1 MSKKGIDVSEFQ
13 GKIDWEKVKNDG
25 IEFAILRCGYGMDFS
40 NQDDVEY
47 ERNANECER
56 LGIPYGVYLMSYAN
70 TVEKARSEAK
80 HVLRLIEG
88 RKISLG
94 VWHDIEDNGTSGAI
108 NKETLTNIINTFCN
122 TIKNAGYKVGVYA
135 NLNWLENK
143 IEKTIKDNYD
153 IWVAQYYSKCEYEG
167 KYIMWQHTSSGKVNG
182 ISTNVDMNILYED
195 LPVINNNDNNN
206 DLYYD
211 DNSFNE
217 NGIDKGVEDNS
228 SQFSNVNRGNSL
240 TNFGKGLAE
249 GVKNGFYQK
258 KNNPALGVNDAKKD
272 DPMKGQKKPDNKGNN
287 LSNDKNNSAKGQ
299 KDGDKKKNPLPGGM
313 NKNKNDNNK
322 NANRQKPQDKNKEK
336 DVVET
341 H

>member
-206 DLYYD
+206 SKTN
-211 DNSFNE
+211 NSEIVKSLQKALNKDYNCGLDVDGIIGPLTTKAINSHMVRNFTVGEFAKWVQERLIAKGYSLNE
-217 NGIDKGVEDNS
+217 FGVDGRYGNESEKKVKEFQANCGIDVDGIVGINT
-228 SQFSNVNRGNSL
+228 VNRL
-240 TNFGKGLAE
+240 I
-249 GVKNGFYQK
+249 
-258 KNNPALGVNDAKKD
+258 
-272 DPMKGQKKPDNKGNN
+272 
-287 LSNDKNNSAKGQ
+287 
-299 KDGDKKKNPLPGGM
+299 
-313 NKNKNDNNK
+313 
-322 NANRQKPQDKNKEK
+322 
-336 DVVET
+336 
-341 H
+341 

>member
-13 GKIDWEKVKNDG
+13 GKIDWEKVKNSG
-25 IEFAILRCGYGMDFS
+25 VEFAILRCGYGMDFS

-206 DLYYD
+206 SKTN
-211 DNSFNE
+211 NSEIVKSLQRALNKDYNCGLEIDGIIGPLTTKAVNNNMVRNFTVGEFAKWVQERLIAKGYSLNE
-217 NGIDKGVEDNS
+217 FGVDGRYGNESEKKVKEFQANCGIDVDGIVGINT
-228 SQFSNVNRGNSL
+228 VNRL
-240 TNFGKGLAE
+240 I
-249 GVKNGFYQK
+249 
-258 KNNPALGVNDAKKD
+258 
-272 DPMKGQKKPDNKGNN
+272 
-287 LSNDKNNSAKGQ
+287 
-299 KDGDKKKNPLPGGM
+299 
-313 NKNKNDNNK
+313 
-322 NANRQKPQDKNKEK
+322 
-336 DVVET
+336 
-341 H
+341 

>member
-13 GKIDWEKVKNDG
+13 GKINWEKVKNDG

-94 VWHDIEDNGTSGAI
+94 VWYDIEDNGTSGAI

-206 DLYYD
+206 SKTN
-211 DNSFNE
+211 NSEIVKSLQQALNKDYNCGLNIDGIIGPLTTKAINSHMVRNFTVGEFAKWVQERLIAKGYSLNE
-217 NGIDKGVEDNS
+217 FGVDGRYGNESEKKVKEFQANCGIDVDGIVGINT
-228 SQFSNVNRGNSL
+228 VNRL
-240 TNFGKGLAE
+240 I
-249 GVKNGFYQK
+249 
-258 KNNPALGVNDAKKD
+258 
-272 DPMKGQKKPDNKGNN
+272 
-287 LSNDKNNSAKGQ
+287 
-299 KDGDKKKNPLPGGM
+299 
-313 NKNKNDNNK
+313 
-322 NANRQKPQDKNKEK
+322 
-336 DVVET
+336 
-341 H
+341 

>member
-25 IEFAILRCGYGMDFS
+25 IEFAILRCGYGMDFL

-206 DLYYD
+206 SKTN
-211 DNSFNE
+211 NSEIVKSLQKALNKDYNCGLDVDGIIGPLTTKAVNNNMVRNFTVGEFAKWVQERLIAKGYSLNNFGVDGRYGNE
-217 NGIDKGVEDNS
+217 SEKKVKEFQANCGIDVDGIVGINT
-228 SQFSNVNRGNSL
+228 VNRL
-240 TNFGKGLAE
+240 I
-249 GVKNGFYQK
+249 
-258 KNNPALGVNDAKKD
+258 
-272 DPMKGQKKPDNKGNN
+272 
-287 LSNDKNNSAKGQ
+287 
-299 KDGDKKKNPLPGGM
+299 GG
-313 NKNKNDNNK
+313 
-322 NANRQKPQDKNKEK
+322 
-336 DVVET
+336 
-341 H
+341 

>member
-25 IEFAILRCGYGMDFS
+25 IEFAILRCGYGMDFL

-70 TVEKARSEAK
+70 TVEKARSEAE

-94 VWHDIEDNGTSGAI
+94 VWYDIEDNGTSGAI

-122 TIKNAGYKVGVYA
+122 TIKNAGHRVGVYA
-135 NLNWLENK
+135 SLNWLENK
-143 IEKTIKDNYD
+143 IERIIRDNYD

-206 DLYYD
+206 SKTN
-211 DNSFNE
+211 NSEIVKSLQRALNKDYNCGLDVDGIIGPLTTKAVNNNMVRNFTVGEFAKWVQERLIAKGYSLNNFGVDGRYGNE
-217 NGIDKGVEDNS
+217 SEKKVKEFQANCGIDVDGIVGINT
-228 SQFSNVNRGNSL
+228 VNRL
-240 TNFGKGLAE
+240 I
-249 GVKNGFYQK
+249 
-258 KNNPALGVNDAKKD
+258 
-272 DPMKGQKKPDNKGNN
+272 
-287 LSNDKNNSAKGQ
+287 
-299 KDGDKKKNPLPGGM
+299 GG
-313 NKNKNDNNK
+313 
-322 NANRQKPQDKNKEK
+322 
-336 DVVET
+336 
-341 H
+341 

>member
-56 LGIPYGVYLMSYAN
+56 LNIPYGVYLFSYAN

-94 VWHDIEDNGTSGAI
+94 VWYDIEDNGTSGAI

-122 TIKNAGYKVGVYA
+122 TIKNAGHRVGVYA
-135 NLNWLENK
+135 SLNWLENK
-143 IEKTIKDNYD
+143 IERIIRDNYD

-206 DLYYD
+206 SKTN
-211 DNSFNE
+211 NSEIVKSLQRALNKDYNCGLDVDGIIGPLTTKAVNNNMVRNFTVGEFAKWVQERLIAKGYSLNE
-217 NGIDKGVEDNS
+217 FGVDGRYGNESEKKVKEFQANCGIDVDGIVGINT
-228 SQFSNVNRGNSL
+228 VNRL
-240 TNFGKGLAE
+240 I
-249 GVKNGFYQK
+249 
-258 KNNPALGVNDAKKD
+258 
-272 DPMKGQKKPDNKGNN
+272 
-287 LSNDKNNSAKGQ
+287 
-299 KDGDKKKNPLPGGM
+299 
-313 NKNKNDNNK
+313 
-322 NANRQKPQDKNKEK
+322 
-336 DVVET
+336 
-341 H
+341 

>member
-13 GKIDWEKVKNDG
+13 GKVDWEKVKNSG
-25 IEFAILRCGYGMDFS
+25 VEFAILRCGYGMDFS

-56 LGIPYGVYLMSYAN
+56 LGIPYGIYLMSYAN

-94 VWHDIEDNGTSGAI
+94 VWYDIEDNGTSGAI
-108 NKETLTNIINTFCN
+108 NKESLTNIINTFCN
-122 TIKNAGYKVGVYA
+122 TIKNAGHKVGVYA

-206 DLYYD
+206 SKTN
-211 DNSFNE
+211 NSEIVKSLQRALNKDYNCGLDVDGIIGPLTTKAVNNNMVRNFTVGEFAKWVQERLIAKGYSLNE
-217 NGIDKGVEDNS
+217 FGVDGRYGNESEKKVKEFQANCGIDVDGIVGINT
-228 SQFSNVNRGNSL
+228 VNRL
-240 TNFGKGLAE
+240 I
-249 GVKNGFYQK
+249 
-258 KNNPALGVNDAKKD
+258 
-272 DPMKGQKKPDNKGNN
+272 
-287 LSNDKNNSAKGQ
+287 
-299 KDGDKKKNPLPGGM
+299 
-313 NKNKNDNNK
+313 
-322 NANRQKPQDKNKEK
+322 
-336 DVVET
+336 
-341 H
+341 

>member
-13 GKIDWEKVKNDG
+13 GKVDWEKVKNSG
-25 IEFAILRCGYGMDFS
+25 VEFAILRCGYGMDFS

-88 RKISLG
+88 HKISLG
-94 VWHDIEDNGTSGAI
+94 VWYDIEDNGTSGAI

-122 TIKNAGYKVGVYA
+122 TIKNAGHRVGVYA

-206 DLYYD
+206 SKTN
-211 DNSFNE
+211 NSEIVKSLQKALNQDYNCGLDVDGIIGPLTTKAVNNNMVRNFTVGEFAKWVQERLIAKGYSLNE
-217 NGIDKGVEDNS
+217 FGVDGRYGNESEKKVKEFQANCGIDVDGIVGINT
-228 SQFSNVNRGNSL
+228 VNRL
-240 TNFGKGLAE
+240 I
-249 GVKNGFYQK
+249 
-258 KNNPALGVNDAKKD
+258 
-272 DPMKGQKKPDNKGNN
+272 
-287 LSNDKNNSAKGQ
+287 
-299 KDGDKKKNPLPGGM
+299 
-313 NKNKNDNNK
+313 
-322 NANRQKPQDKNKEK
+322 
-336 DVVET
+336 
-341 H
+341 

>member
-122 TIKNAGYKVGVYA
+122 TIKNAGHRVGVYA
-135 NLNWLENK
+135 SLNWLENK
-143 IEKTIKDNYD
+143 IERIIRDNYD

-206 DLYYD
+206 SKTN
-211 DNSFNE
+211 NSEIVKTLQRALNKDYNCGLDVDGIIGPLTTKAVNNNMVRNFTVGEFAKWVQERLIAKGYSLNE
-217 NGIDKGVEDNS
+217 FGVDGRYGNESEKKVKEFQANCGIDVDGIVGINT
-228 SQFSNVNRGNSL
+228 VNRL
-240 TNFGKGLAE
+240 I
-249 GVKNGFYQK
+249 
-258 KNNPALGVNDAKKD
+258 
-272 DPMKGQKKPDNKGNN
+272 
-287 LSNDKNNSAKGQ
+287 
-299 KDGDKKKNPLPGGM
+299 
-313 NKNKNDNNK
+313 
-322 NANRQKPQDKNKEK
+322 
-336 DVVET
+336 
-341 H
+341 

>member
-70 TVEKARSEAK
+70 TVEKARSEAE

-94 VWHDIEDNGTSGAI
+94 VWYDIEDNGTSGAI

-122 TIKNAGYKVGVYA
+122 TIKNAGHRVGVYA
-135 NLNWLENK
+135 SLNWLENK
-143 IEKTIKDNYD
+143 IERIIRDNYD

-182 ISTNVDMNILYED
+182 ISTNVDMNILYKD

-206 DLYYD
+206 SKTN
-211 DNSFNE
+211 NSEIVKSLQKALNKDYNCGLDVDGIIGPLTTKAVNNNMVRNFTVGEFAKWVQERLIAKGYSLNE
-217 NGIDKGVEDNS
+217 FGVDGRYGNESEKKVKEFQANCGIDVDGIVGINT
-228 SQFSNVNRGNSL
+228 VNRL
-240 TNFGKGLAE
+240 I
-249 GVKNGFYQK
+249 
-258 KNNPALGVNDAKKD
+258 
-272 DPMKGQKKPDNKGNN
+272 
-287 LSNDKNNSAKGQ
+287 
-299 KDGDKKKNPLPGGM
+299 
-313 NKNKNDNNK
+313 
-322 NANRQKPQDKNKEK
+322 
-336 DVVET
+336 
-341 H
+341 

>member
-195 LPVINNNDNNN
+195 LPVINNNDNNSKTN
-206 DLYYD
+206 
-211 DNSFNE
+211 NSEIVKSLQKALNKDYNCGLDVDGIIGPLTTKAVNNNMVRNFTKGEFARWVQERLIAKGYSLNE
-217 NGIDKGVEDNS
+217 FGVDGRYGNESEKKVKEFQANCGIDVDGIVGINT
-228 SQFSNVNRGNSL
+228 VNRL
-240 TNFGKGLAE
+240 I
-249 GVKNGFYQK
+249 
-258 KNNPALGVNDAKKD
+258 
-272 DPMKGQKKPDNKGNN
+272 
-287 LSNDKNNSAKGQ
+287 
-299 KDGDKKKNPLPGGM
+299 
-313 NKNKNDNNK
+313 
-322 NANRQKPQDKNKEK
+322 
-336 DVVET
+336 
-341 H
+341 

>member
-70 TVEKARSEAK
+70 TVEKARSEAE

-135 NLNWLENK
+135 SLNWLENK

-182 ISTNVDMNILYED
+182 ISTNVDMNILYKD

-206 DLYYD
+206 SKTN
-211 DNSFNE
+211 NSEIVKSLQKALNKDYNCGLDVDGIIGPLTTKAVNNNMVRNFTVGEFAKWVQERLIAKGYSLNNFGVDGRYGNE
-217 NGIDKGVEDNS
+217 SEKKVKEFQANCGIDVDGIVGINT
-228 SQFSNVNRGNSL
+228 VNRL
-240 TNFGKGLAE
+240 I
-249 GVKNGFYQK
+249 
-258 KNNPALGVNDAKKD
+258 
-272 DPMKGQKKPDNKGNN
+272 
-287 LSNDKNNSAKGQ
+287 
-299 KDGDKKKNPLPGGM
+299 
-313 NKNKNDNNK
+313 
-322 NANRQKPQDKNKEK
+322 
-336 DVVET
+336 
-341 H
+341 

>member
-206 DLYYD
+206 SKTN
-211 DNSFNE
+211 NSEIVKSLQKALNQDYNCGLEIDGIIGPLTTKAVNNNMVRNFTVGEFAKWVQERLIAKGYSLNNFGVDGRYGNE
-217 NGIDKGVEDNS
+217 SEKKVKEFQANCGIDVDGIVGINT
-228 SQFSNVNRGNSL
+228 VNRL
-240 TNFGKGLAE
+240 I
-249 GVKNGFYQK
+249 
-258 KNNPALGVNDAKKD
+258 
-272 DPMKGQKKPDNKGNN
+272 
-287 LSNDKNNSAKGQ
+287 
-299 KDGDKKKNPLPGGM
+299 
-313 NKNKNDNNK
+313 
-322 NANRQKPQDKNKEK
+322 
-336 DVVET
+336 
-341 H
+341 

>member
-13 GKIDWEKVKNDG
+13 GKIDWEKVKNSG
-25 IEFAILRCGYGMDFS
+25 VEFAILRCGYGMDFS

-70 TVEKARSEAK
+70 TVEKARLEAK

-94 VWHDIEDNGTSGAI
+94 VWYDIEDNGTSGAI

-135 NLNWLENK
+135 SLNWLENK

-206 DLYYD
+206 SKTN
-211 DNSFNE
+211 NSGIVKSLQKALNKDYNCGLDVDGIIGPLTTKAVNKNMVRNFTVGEFAKWVQERLIAKGYSLNE
-217 NGIDKGVEDNS
+217 FGVDGRYGNESEKKVKEFQANCGIDVDGIVGINT
-228 SQFSNVNRGNSL
+228 VNRL
-240 TNFGKGLAE
+240 I
-249 GVKNGFYQK
+249 
-258 KNNPALGVNDAKKD
+258 
-272 DPMKGQKKPDNKGNN
+272 
-287 LSNDKNNSAKGQ
+287 
-299 KDGDKKKNPLPGGM
+299 
-313 NKNKNDNNK
+313 
-322 NANRQKPQDKNKEK
+322 
-336 DVVET
+336 
-341 H
+341 

>member
-206 DLYYD
+206 SKTN
-211 DNSFNE
+211 NSEIVKSLQRALNKDYNCGLDVDGIIGPLTTKAVNNNMVRNFTVGEFAKWVQERLIAKGYSLNE
-217 NGIDKGVEDNS
+217 FGVDGRYGNESEKKVKEFQANCGIDVDGIVGINT
-228 SQFSNVNRGNSL
+228 VNRL
-240 TNFGKGLAE
+240 I
-249 GVKNGFYQK
+249 
-258 KNNPALGVNDAKKD
+258 
-272 DPMKGQKKPDNKGNN
+272 
-287 LSNDKNNSAKGQ
+287 
-299 KDGDKKKNPLPGGM
+299 
-313 NKNKNDNNK
+313 
-322 NANRQKPQDKNKEK
+322 
-336 DVVET
+336 
-341 H
+341 

>member
-135 NLNWLENK
+135 SLNWLENK

-206 DLYYD
+206 SKTN
-211 DNSFNE
+211 NSEIVKSLQRALNKDYNCGLDVDGIIGPLTTKAVNNNMVRNFTVGEFAKWVQERLIAKGYSLNE
-217 NGIDKGVEDNS
+217 FGVDGRYGDESEKKVKEFQSNCGIDVDGIVGINT
-228 SQFSNVNRGNSL
+228 VNRL
-240 TNFGKGLAE
+240 I
-249 GVKNGFYQK
+249 
-258 KNNPALGVNDAKKD
+258 
-272 DPMKGQKKPDNKGNN
+272 
-287 LSNDKNNSAKGQ
+287 
-299 KDGDKKKNPLPGGM
+299 
-313 NKNKNDNNK
+313 
-322 NANRQKPQDKNKEK
+322 
-336 DVVET
+336 
-341 H
+341 

>member
-94 VWHDIEDNGTSGAI
+94 VWYDIEDNGTSGAI

-122 TIKNAGYKVGVYA
+122 TIKNAGHRVGVYA
-135 NLNWLENK
+135 SLNWLENK

-206 DLYYD
+206 PKTN
-211 DNSFNE
+211 NSEIVKSLQRALNQDYNCGLEIDGIIGPLTTKAVNNNMVRNFTVGEFAKWVQERLIAKGYSLNNFGVDGRYGNE
-217 NGIDKGVEDNS
+217 SEKKVKEFQANCGIDVDGIVGINT
-228 SQFSNVNRGNSL
+228 VNRL
-240 TNFGKGLAE
+240 IRGK
-249 GVKNGFYQK
+249 
-258 KNNPALGVNDAKKD
+258 
-272 DPMKGQKKPDNKGNN
+272 
-287 LSNDKNNSAKGQ
+287 
-299 KDGDKKKNPLPGGM
+299 
-313 NKNKNDNNK
+313 
-322 NANRQKPQDKNKEK
+322 
-336 DVVET
+336 
-341 H
+341 

>member
-182 ISTNVDMNILYED
+182 ISTNVDMNILYKD

-206 DLYYD
+206 SKTN
-211 DNSFNE
+211 NSEIVKSLQKALNKDYNCGLDVDGIIGPLTTKAINSHMVRNFTVGEFAKWVQERLIAKGYSLNNFGVDGRYGNE
-217 NGIDKGVEDNS
+217 SEKKVKEFQANCGIDVDGIVGINT
-228 SQFSNVNRGNSL
+228 VNRL
-240 TNFGKGLAE
+240 I
-249 GVKNGFYQK
+249 
-258 KNNPALGVNDAKKD
+258 
-272 DPMKGQKKPDNKGNN
+272 
-287 LSNDKNNSAKGQ
+287 
-299 KDGDKKKNPLPGGM
+299 GG
-313 NKNKNDNNK
+313 
-322 NANRQKPQDKNKEK
+322 
-336 DVVET
+336 
-341 H
+341 

>member
-88 RKISLG
+88 HKISLG
-94 VWHDIEDNGTSGAI
+94 VWYDIEDNGTSGAI

-122 TIKNAGYKVGVYA
+122 TIKNAGHKVGVYA

-206 DLYYD
+206 SKTNNLEIIKSLQKALNKDYNCGLDVDGIIGPLTTKAVNNNMVRNFTVGEFAKWVQERLIAKGY
-211 DNSFNE
+211 SLNE
-217 NGIDKGVEDNS
+217 FGVDGRYGNESEKKVKEFQANCGIDVDGIVGINT
-228 SQFSNVNRGNSL
+228 VNRL
-240 TNFGKGLAE
+240 I
-249 GVKNGFYQK
+249 
-258 KNNPALGVNDAKKD
+258 
-272 DPMKGQKKPDNKGNN
+272 
-287 LSNDKNNSAKGQ
+287 
-299 KDGDKKKNPLPGGM
+299 
-313 NKNKNDNNK
+313 
-322 NANRQKPQDKNKEK
+322 
-336 DVVET
+336 
-341 H
+341 

>member
-47 ERNANECER
+47 ERNANECEK

-70 TVEKARSEAK
+70 TVEKARSEAE

-94 VWHDIEDNGTSGAI
+94 VWYDIEDNGTSGAI

-122 TIKNAGYKVGVYA
+122 TIKNAGHRVGVYA
-135 NLNWLENK
+135 SLNWLENK
-143 IEKTIKDNYD
+143 IERIIRDNYD

-206 DLYYD
+206 SKTN
-211 DNSFNE
+211 NSEIVKTLQRALNKDYNCGLDVDGIIGPLTTKAVNNNMVRNFTVGEFAKWVQERLIAKGYSLNE
-217 NGIDKGVEDNS
+217 FGVDGRYGNESEKKVKEFQANCGIDVDGIVGINT
-228 SQFSNVNRGNSL
+228 VNRL
-240 TNFGKGLAE
+240 I
-249 GVKNGFYQK
+249 
-258 KNNPALGVNDAKKD
+258 
-272 DPMKGQKKPDNKGNN
+272 
-287 LSNDKNNSAKGQ
+287 
-299 KDGDKKKNPLPGGM
+299 
-313 NKNKNDNNK
+313 
-322 NANRQKPQDKNKEK
+322 
-336 DVVET
+336 
-341 H
+341 

>member
-1 MSKKGIDVSEFQ
+1 MSRKGIDVSEFQ
-13 GKIDWEKVKNDG
+13 GKIDWEKVKNAG

-47 ERNANECER
+47 EINANECER

-182 ISTNVDMNILYED
+182 ISTNVDMNILYKD

-206 DLYYD
+206 SKTN
-211 DNSFNE
+211 NSEIVKSLQKALNKDYNCGLDVDGIIGPLTTKAVNNNMVRNFTVGEFAKWVQERLIAKGYSLNE
-217 NGIDKGVEDNS
+217 FGVDGRYGNESEKKVKEFQANCGIDVDGIVGINT
-228 SQFSNVNRGNSL
+228 VNRL
-240 TNFGKGLAE
+240 I
-249 GVKNGFYQK
+249 
-258 KNNPALGVNDAKKD
+258 
-272 DPMKGQKKPDNKGNN
+272 
-287 LSNDKNNSAKGQ
+287 
-299 KDGDKKKNPLPGGM
+299 
-313 NKNKNDNNK
+313 
-322 NANRQKPQDKNKEK
+322 
-336 DVVET
+336 
-341 H
+341 

>member
-70 TVEKARSEAK
+70 TVEKARSEAE

-94 VWHDIEDNGTSGAI
+94 VWYDIEDNGTSGAI

-206 DLYYD
+206 SKTN
-211 DNSFNE
+211 NSEIVKSLQKALNKDYNCGLDVDGIIGPLTTKAVNNNMVRNFTVGEFAKWVQERLIAKGYSLNE
-217 NGIDKGVEDNS
+217 FGVDGRYGNESEKKVKEFQANCGIDVDGIVGINT
-228 SQFSNVNRGNSL
+228 VNRL
-240 TNFGKGLAE
+240 I
-249 GVKNGFYQK
+249 
-258 KNNPALGVNDAKKD
+258 
-272 DPMKGQKKPDNKGNN
+272 
-287 LSNDKNNSAKGQ
+287 
-299 KDGDKKKNPLPGGM
+299 
-313 NKNKNDNNK
+313 
-322 NANRQKPQDKNKEK
+322 
-336 DVVET
+336 
-341 H
+341 

>member
-135 NLNWLENK
+135 SLNWLENK

-206 DLYYD
+206 SKTN
-211 DNSFNE
+211 NSEIVKSLQKALNKDYNCGLDVDGIIGPLTTKAINSHMVRNFTVGEFAKWVQERLIAKGYSLNE
-217 NGIDKGVEDNS
+217 FGVDGRYGNESEKKVKEFQANCGIDVDGIVGINT
-228 SQFSNVNRGNSL
+228 VNRL
-240 TNFGKGLAE
+240 I
-249 GVKNGFYQK
+249 
-258 KNNPALGVNDAKKD
+258 
-272 DPMKGQKKPDNKGNN
+272 
-287 LSNDKNNSAKGQ
+287 
-299 KDGDKKKNPLPGGM
+299 
-313 NKNKNDNNK
+313 
-322 NANRQKPQDKNKEK
+322 
-336 DVVET
+336 
-341 H
+341 

>member
-1 MSKKGIDVSEFQ
+1 MSKKGIDVSEVQ

-70 TVEKARSEAK
+70 TVEKARSEAE

-88 RKISLG
+88 RKLSLG

-206 DLYYD
+206 SKTN
-211 DNSFNE
+211 NSEIVKSLQKALNKDYNCGLDVDGIIGPLTTKAVNNNMVRNFTVGEFAKWVQERLIAKGYSLNNFGVDGRYGNE
-217 NGIDKGVEDNS
+217 SEKKVKEFQANCGIDVDGIVGINT
-228 SQFSNVNRGNSL
+228 VNRL
-240 TNFGKGLAE
+240 I
-249 GVKNGFYQK
+249 
-258 KNNPALGVNDAKKD
+258 
-272 DPMKGQKKPDNKGNN
+272 
-287 LSNDKNNSAKGQ
+287 
-299 KDGDKKKNPLPGGM
+299 GG
-313 NKNKNDNNK
+313 
-322 NANRQKPQDKNKEK
+322 
-336 DVVET
+336 
-341 H
+341 

>member
-135 NLNWLENK
+135 SLNWLENK

-206 DLYYD
+206 SKTN
-211 DNSFNE
+211 NSEIVKSLQIALNKDYNCGLDVDGIIGPLTTKAVNNNMVRNFTVGEFAKWVQERLIAKGYSLNE
-217 NGIDKGVEDNS
+217 FGVDGRYGNESEKKVKEFQANCGIDVDGIVGINT
-228 SQFSNVNRGNSL
+228 VNRL
-240 TNFGKGLAE
+240 I
-249 GVKNGFYQK
+249 
-258 KNNPALGVNDAKKD
+258 
-272 DPMKGQKKPDNKGNN
+272 
-287 LSNDKNNSAKGQ
+287 
-299 KDGDKKKNPLPGGM
+299 
-313 NKNKNDNNK
+313 
-322 NANRQKPQDKNKEK
+322 
-336 DVVET
+336 
-341 H
+341 

>member
-94 VWHDIEDNGTSGAI
+94 VWYDIEDNGTSGAI

-206 DLYYD
+206 SKTN
-211 DNSFNE
+211 NSEIVKSLQKALNKDYNCGLDVDGIIGPLTTKAVNNNMVRNFTVGEFAKWVQERLIAKGYSLNNFGVDGRYGNE
-217 NGIDKGVEDNS
+217 SEKKVKEFQANCGIDVDGIVGINT
-228 SQFSNVNRGNSL
+228 VNRL
-240 TNFGKGLAE
+240 I
-249 GVKNGFYQK
+249 
-258 KNNPALGVNDAKKD
+258 
-272 DPMKGQKKPDNKGNN
+272 
-287 LSNDKNNSAKGQ
+287 
-299 KDGDKKKNPLPGGM
+299 GG
-313 NKNKNDNNK
+313 
-322 NANRQKPQDKNKEK
+322 
-336 DVVET
+336 
-341 H
+341 

>member
-143 IEKTIKDNYD
+143 IERIIRDNYD

-182 ISTNVDMNILYED
+182 ISTNVDMNILYKD

-206 DLYYD
+206 SKTN
-211 DNSFNE
+211 NSEIVKSLQKALNKDYNCGLDVDGIIGPLTTKAVNNNMVRNFTVGEFAKWVQERLIAKGYSLNNFGVDGRYGNE
-217 NGIDKGVEDNS
+217 SEKKVKEFQANCGIDVDGIVGINT
-228 SQFSNVNRGNSL
+228 VNRL
-240 TNFGKGLAE
+240 I
-249 GVKNGFYQK
+249 
-258 KNNPALGVNDAKKD
+258 
-272 DPMKGQKKPDNKGNN
+272 
-287 LSNDKNNSAKGQ
+287 
-299 KDGDKKKNPLPGGM
+299 GG
-313 NKNKNDNNK
+313 
-322 NANRQKPQDKNKEK
+322 
-336 DVVET
+336 
-341 H
+341 

>member
-70 TVEKARSEAK
+70 TVEKARSEAE

-135 NLNWLENK
+135 SLNWLENK

-182 ISTNVDMNILYED
+182 ISTNVDVNILYED

-206 DLYYD
+206 SKTN
-211 DNSFNE
+211 NSKEEIVKSLQRALNKDY
-217 NGIDKGVEDNS
+217 NCGLDVDGIIGPLTTKAVNNNMVRNFTVGEFAKWVQERLIAKGY
-228 SQFSNVNRGNSL
+228 SL
-240 TNFGKGLAE
+240 NNFGVAGR
-249 GVKNGFYQK
+249 
-258 KNNPALGVNDAKKD
+258 
-272 DPMKGQKKPDNKGNN
+272 
-287 LSNDKNNSAKGQ
+287 S
-299 KDGDKKKNPLPGGM
+299 
-313 NKNKNDNNK
+313 
-322 NANRQKPQDKNKEK
+322 
-336 DVVET
+336 
-341 H
+341 

>member
-135 NLNWLENK
+135 SLNWLENK

-206 DLYYD
+206 SKTN
-211 DNSFNE
+211 NSEIVKSLQKALNKDYNCGLDVDGIIGPLTTKAVNNNMVRNFTVGEFAKWVQERLIAKGYSLNE
-217 NGIDKGVEDNS
+217 FGVDGRYGNESEKKVKEFQANCGIDVDGIVGINT
-228 SQFSNVNRGNSL
+228 VNRL
-240 TNFGKGLAE
+240 I
-249 GVKNGFYQK
+249 
-258 KNNPALGVNDAKKD
+258 
-272 DPMKGQKKPDNKGNN
+272 
-287 LSNDKNNSAKGQ
+287 
-299 KDGDKKKNPLPGGM
+299 
-313 NKNKNDNNK
+313 
-322 NANRQKPQDKNKEK
+322 
-336 DVVET
+336 
-341 H
+341 

>member
-1 MSKKGIDVSEFQ
+1 MSRKGIDVSEFQ
-13 GKIDWEKVKNDG
+13 GKIDWEKVKNDC

-182 ISTNVDMNILYED
+182 ISTNVDMNILYKD

-206 DLYYD
+206 SKTN
-211 DNSFNE
+211 NSEIVKSLQKALNKDYNCGLDVDGIIGPLTTKAVNNNMVRNFTVGEFAKWVQERLIAKGYSLNE
-217 NGIDKGVEDNS
+217 FGVDGRYGNESEKKVKEFQANCGIDVDGIVGINT
-228 SQFSNVNRGNSL
+228 VNRL
-240 TNFGKGLAE
+240 I
-249 GVKNGFYQK
+249 
-258 KNNPALGVNDAKKD
+258 
-272 DPMKGQKKPDNKGNN
+272 
-287 LSNDKNNSAKGQ
+287 
-299 KDGDKKKNPLPGGM
+299 
-313 NKNKNDNNK
+313 
-322 NANRQKPQDKNKEK
+322 
-336 DVVET
+336 
-341 H
+341 

>member
-13 GKIDWEKVKNDG
+13 GKIDWEKVKNSG
-25 IEFAILRCGYGMDFS
+25 VEFAILRCGYGMDFS

-70 TVEKARSEAK
+70 SVEKARSEAK

-94 VWHDIEDNGTSGAI
+94 VWYDIEDNGTSGAI

-122 TIKNAGYKVGVYA
+122 TIKNAGHKVGVYA

-206 DLYYD
+206 SKTN
-211 DNSFNE
+211 NSEIVKSLQRALNKDYNCGLNIDGIIGPLTTKAINSHMVRNFTVGEFAKWVQERLIAKGYSLNE
-217 NGIDKGVEDNS
+217 FGVDGRYGNESEKKVKEFQANCGIDVDGIVGINT
-228 SQFSNVNRGNSL
+228 VNRL
-240 TNFGKGLAE
+240 I
-249 GVKNGFYQK
+249 
-258 KNNPALGVNDAKKD
+258 
-272 DPMKGQKKPDNKGNN
+272 
-287 LSNDKNNSAKGQ
+287 
-299 KDGDKKKNPLPGGM
+299 
-313 NKNKNDNNK
+313 
-322 NANRQKPQDKNKEK
+322 
-336 DVVET
+336 
-341 H
+341 

>member
-13 GKIDWEKVKNDG
+13 GKVDWEKVKNSG
-25 IEFAILRCGYGMDFS
+25 VEFAILRCGYGMNFL

-70 TVEKARSEAK
+70 TVEKARSEAE

-94 VWHDIEDNGTSGAI
+94 VWYDIEDNGTSGAI

-122 TIKNAGYKVGVYA
+122 TIKNAGHRVGVYA
-135 NLNWLENK
+135 SLNWLENK
-143 IEKTIKDNYD
+143 IERIIRDNYD

-206 DLYYD
+206 PKTN
-211 DNSFNE
+211 NSEIVKSLQKALNKDYNCGLDVDGIIGPLTTKAVNNNMVRNFTVGEFARWVQERLIAKGYSLNE
-217 NGIDKGVEDNS
+217 FGVDGRYGNESEKKVKEFQANCGIDVDGIVGINT
-228 SQFSNVNRGNSL
+228 VNRLIRG
-240 TNFGKGLAE
+240 
-249 GVKNGFYQK
+249 
-258 KNNPALGVNDAKKD
+258 
-272 DPMKGQKKPDNKGNN
+272 
-287 LSNDKNNSAKGQ
+287 
-299 KDGDKKKNPLPGGM
+299 
-313 NKNKNDNNK
+313 
-322 NANRQKPQDKNKEK
+322 
-336 DVVET
+336 
-341 H
+341 

>member
-94 VWHDIEDNGTSGAI
+94 VWYDIEDNGTSGAI

-206 DLYYD
+206 SKTN
-211 DNSFNE
+211 NSEIVKSLQKALNKDYNCGLDVDGIIGPLTTKAVNNNMVRNFTVGEFAKWVQERLIAKGYSLNE
-217 NGIDKGVEDNS
+217 FGVDGRYGNESEKKVKEFQANCGIDVDGIVGINT
-228 SQFSNVNRGNSL
+228 VNRL
-240 TNFGKGLAE
+240 I
-249 GVKNGFYQK
+249 
-258 KNNPALGVNDAKKD
+258 
-272 DPMKGQKKPDNKGNN
+272 
-287 LSNDKNNSAKGQ
+287 
-299 KDGDKKKNPLPGGM
+299 
-313 NKNKNDNNK
+313 
-322 NANRQKPQDKNKEK
+322 
-336 DVVET
+336 
-341 H
+341 

>member
-94 VWHDIEDNGTSGAI
+94 VWYDIEDNGTSGAI

-122 TIKNAGYKVGVYA
+122 TIKNAGHKVGVYA

-182 ISTNVDMNILYED
+182 ISTNVDMNILYKD

-206 DLYYD
+206 SKTN
-211 DNSFNE
+211 NSEIVKSLQKALNKDYNCGLDVDGIIGPLTTKAVNNNMVRNFTVGEFARWVQERLIAKGYSLNE
-217 NGIDKGVEDNS
+217 FGVDGRYGNESEKKVKEFQANCGIDVDGIVGINT
-228 SQFSNVNRGNSL
+228 VNRL
-240 TNFGKGLAE
+240 I
-249 GVKNGFYQK
+249 
-258 KNNPALGVNDAKKD
+258 
-272 DPMKGQKKPDNKGNN
+272 
-287 LSNDKNNSAKGQ
+287 
-299 KDGDKKKNPLPGGM
+299 
-313 NKNKNDNNK
+313 
-322 NANRQKPQDKNKEK
+322 
-336 DVVET
+336 
-341 H
+341 

>member
-13 GKIDWEKVKNDG
+13 GKIDWEKVKNSG
-25 IEFAILRCGYGMDFS
+25 VEFAILRCGYGMDFS

-122 TIKNAGYKVGVYA
+122 TIKNAGHRVGVYA

-206 DLYYD
+206 SKTN
-211 DNSFNE
+211 NSEIVKSLQRALNKDYNCGLNIDGIIGPLTTKAVNNNMVRNFTVGEFAKWVQERLIAKGYSLNNFGVDGRYGNE
-217 NGIDKGVEDNS
+217 SEKKVKEFQANCGIDVDGIVGINT
-228 SQFSNVNRGNSL
+228 VNRL
-240 TNFGKGLAE
+240 I
-249 GVKNGFYQK
+249 
-258 KNNPALGVNDAKKD
+258 
-272 DPMKGQKKPDNKGNN
+272 
-287 LSNDKNNSAKGQ
+287 
-299 KDGDKKKNPLPGGM
+299 
-313 NKNKNDNNK
+313 
-322 NANRQKPQDKNKEK
+322 
-336 DVVET
+336 
-341 H
+341 

>member
-94 VWHDIEDNGTSGAI
+94 VWHDIEDNRTSGAI

-195 LPVINNNDNNN
+195 LPVINNNNNN
-206 DLYYD
+206 NPKTN
-211 DNSFNE
+211 NSEIVKSLQKALNKDYNCGLDVDGIIGPLTTKAVNNNMVRNFTVGEFAKWVQERLIAKGYSLNNFGVDGRYGNE
-217 NGIDKGVEDNS
+217 SEKKVREFQSNCDIDVDGIVGINT
-228 SQFSNVNRGNSL
+228 VNRL
-240 TNFGKGLAE
+240 I
-249 GVKNGFYQK
+249 
-258 KNNPALGVNDAKKD
+258 
-272 DPMKGQKKPDNKGNN
+272 
-287 LSNDKNNSAKGQ
+287 
-299 KDGDKKKNPLPGGM
+299 
-313 NKNKNDNNK
+313 
-322 NANRQKPQDKNKEK
+322 
-336 DVVET
+336 
-341 H
+341 

>member
-25 IEFAILRCGYGMDFS
+25 IEFAILRCGYGMDFL

-88 RKISLG
+88 HKISLG
-94 VWHDIEDNGTSGAI
+94 VWYDIEDNGTSGAI

-122 TIKNAGYKVGVYA
+122 TIKNAGHRVGVYA
-135 NLNWLENK
+135 SLNWLENK

-206 DLYYD
+206 SKTN
-211 DNSFNE
+211 NSEIVKSLQKALNKDYNCGLDVDGIIGSLTTKAVNNNMVRNFTVGEFAKWVQERLIAKGYSLNE
-217 NGIDKGVEDNS
+217 FGVDGRYGNESEKKVKEFQSNCGIDVDGIVGINT
-228 SQFSNVNRGNSL
+228 VNRL
-240 TNFGKGLAE
+240 I
-249 GVKNGFYQK
+249 
-258 KNNPALGVNDAKKD
+258 
-272 DPMKGQKKPDNKGNN
+272 
-287 LSNDKNNSAKGQ
+287 
-299 KDGDKKKNPLPGGM
+299 
-313 NKNKNDNNK
+313 
-322 NANRQKPQDKNKEK
+322 
-336 DVVET
+336 
-341 H
+341 

>member
-122 TIKNAGYKVGVYA
+122 TIKNAGHRVGVYA
-135 NLNWLENK
+135 SLNWLENK

-206 DLYYD
+206 SKTN
-211 DNSFNE
+211 NSEIVKSLQKALNKDYNCGLDVDGIIGPLTTKAVNNNMVRNFTVGEFAKWVQERLIAKGYSLNNFGVDGRYGNE
-217 NGIDKGVEDNS
+217 SEKKVKEFQANCGIDVDGIVGINT
-228 SQFSNVNRGNSL
+228 VNRL
-240 TNFGKGLAE
+240 I
-249 GVKNGFYQK
+249 
-258 KNNPALGVNDAKKD
+258 
-272 DPMKGQKKPDNKGNN
+272 
-287 LSNDKNNSAKGQ
+287 
-299 KDGDKKKNPLPGGM
+299 
-313 NKNKNDNNK
+313 
-322 NANRQKPQDKNKEK
+322 
-336 DVVET
+336 
-341 H
+341 